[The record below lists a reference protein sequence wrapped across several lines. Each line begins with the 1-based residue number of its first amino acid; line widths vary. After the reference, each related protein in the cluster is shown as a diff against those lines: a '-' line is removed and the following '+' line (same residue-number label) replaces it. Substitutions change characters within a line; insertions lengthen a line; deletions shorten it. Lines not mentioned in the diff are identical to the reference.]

1 MAYTMTKIAKH
12 FAASLAV
19 ALLLAWVAAPT
30 QSHAETR
37 KVYGLEL
44 PPYAKEISKG
54 RYSSNQNFQ
63 KTLKDF
69 KRRLSRK
76 NTKWLEPV
84 ALMGVKYV
92 HIRSTSSKTKWS
104 GINVYELKGRKVR
117 FYVIPR
123 HKK

>member
-1 MAYTMTKIAKH
+1 MTKIAKH
-12 FAASLAV
+12 FAMSLGI
-19 ALLLAWVAAPT
+19 ALVLAWLAAPT
-30 QSHAETR
+30 LSQAETR
-37 KVYGLEL
+37 KIYGLEL
-44 PPYAKEISKG
+44 PPYAKELSKG
-54 RYSSNQNFQ
+54 RYSSNQSFP

-84 ALMGVKYV
+84 ELMGVKYV
-92 HIRSTSSKTKWS
+92 HIRSTNFKTKWS

-123 HKK
+123 HKNK

>member
-1 MAYTMTKIAKH
+1 MTKTAKR
-12 FAASLAV
+12 FAPLMSI
-19 ALLLAWVAAPT
+19 LLFTAWVMVPSST
-30 QSHAETR
+30 LAETR
-37 KVYGLEL
+37 KIYGLEL
-44 PPYAKEISKG
+44 PPYAKEIAKG